1 MPAAMITRADVIA
14 FLLGAAL
21 AVPLLFFFLTYLL
34 GGL

>member
-1 MPAAMITRADVIA
+1 MITRADLIA
-14 FLLGAAL
+14 FAIGAAL